1 MVNLVID
8 FGNTRT
14 KAAIFHDDKLITM
27 RSDLLIEDISP
38 FISEH
43 QPHHIIV
50 SSVSRSKSDLEKLL
64 DKSTVIL
71 THKTKLP
78 FKIDYK
84 TPETLGL
91 DRIAA
96 VAGAQYLFPSTNC
109 LVIDTG
115 TCITYDILDA
125 NGTYH
130 GGGIS
135 PGINMRFKALNTFT
149 ANLPL
154 VSEMENIKLIGQTT
168 TESIQSGVIY
178 GILGEIE
185 QIIRMYKDKYANL
198 QIIICGGDA
207 NYFENR
213 LKADIFASPEL
224 VLTGLNR
231 ILHYNV

>member
-27 RSDLLIEDISP
+27 RSDLQIEGISP

-64 DKSTVIL
+64 DKSTVFL

-96 VAGAQYLFPSTNC
+96 VAGAQYMFPSTNC

-115 TCITYDILDA
+115 TCITYDIIDA

-154 VSEMENIKLIGQTT
+154 VSEIENIELIGQST

>member
-14 KAAIFHDDKLITM
+14 KAAIFHNDKLITM
-27 RSDLLIEDISP
+27 RSDLQIEDISP

-50 SSVSRSKSDLEKLL
+50 SSVSRSKSELEKLL
-64 DKSTVIL
+64 DKSTVFL

-96 VAGAQYLFPSTNC
+96 VAGAQYMFPSTNC
-109 LVIDTG
+109 LVVDTG
-115 TCITYDILDA
+115 TCITYDIIDA

-135 PGINMRFKALNTFT
+135 PGIKMRFKALNTFT

-154 VSEMENIKLIGQTT
+154 VSDIENIELIGQTT